1 MSSSSGISTEVAM
14 AIQGV
19 VLDVDGVLTDAGI
32 YVGMGPGGHAL
43 ELKRFD
49 IQDGL
54 GIRILQEVGIRVAVV
69 SGRVSEATTLRM
81 AELGVEECHQ
91 DPGAQKLPVVEEIRR
106 RWGLRWSQMAM
117 LGDDLPDLPV
127 LTRVGLAVAV
137 ANAVPEVKSRCN
149 WITSVPGGKG
159 AVRDFARILL
169 SARGEW
175 ELAVDRYLEARG
187 GLGVGS

>member
-1 MSSSSGISTEVAM
+1 MTPSSGMAREVALG
-14 AIQGV
+14 IQGV
-19 VLDVDGVLTDAGI
+19 VLDVDGVLTDAGV
-32 YVGMGPGGHAL
+32 YVGMGPGGLAL

-54 GIRILQEVGIRVAVV
+54 GIRMLQEAGIQVAVV
-69 SGRVSEATTLRM
+69 SGRVSESTTLRM

-91 DPGAQKLPVVEEIRR
+91 DSGAQKLPVVEEIRR

-117 LGDDLPDLPV
+117 MGDDLPDLPV
-127 LTRVGLAVAV
+127 LTRVGLPVAV
-137 ANAVPEVKSRCN
+137 ANAVPEVKSRCS
-149 WITSVPGGKG
+149 WTTSLSGGKG
-159 AVRDFARILL
+159 AVREFARALL

-175 ELAVDRYLEARG
+175 ELAVDRYVEARG